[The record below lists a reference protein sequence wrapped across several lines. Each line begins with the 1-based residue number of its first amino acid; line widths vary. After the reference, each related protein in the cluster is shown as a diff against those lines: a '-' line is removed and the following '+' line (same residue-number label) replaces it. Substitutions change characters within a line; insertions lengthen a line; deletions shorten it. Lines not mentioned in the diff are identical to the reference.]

1 MNDEIVEHPFESELM
16 LYQTDKDDVHVL
28 NPTARVIYRHYKE
41 GKGVEEIEKALRE
54 QFRIA
59 PDRDI
64 AKDIEECIAGL
75 KKKGL
80 IE

>member
-1 MNDEIVEHPFESELM
+1 MNDDIVEHNFEEELM

-28 NPTARVIYRHYKE
+28 NPTARLIYKQWKD
-41 GKGVEEIEKALRE
+41 GKTLDEIENALRE

-59 PDRDI
+59 DDVEI
-64 AKDIEECIAGL
+64 TKDIEACIADL